1 MLRNTAARFATVA
14 LRPITRAAVPAA
26 RSYMRAASARPSV
39 RLVPALGGPVVA
51 ARRTMFIQTEATP
64 NADSIK
70 FLPGRRVMESG
81 SAEFLDT
88 RSSMT
93 SPLAKKLFVLDG
105 VVGVFYGPDFV
116 TVSKDS
122 ATEWSTLKPEVYSTL
137 MEFFSSGEALFPDPA
152 TAQGGDTTILDTDS
166 EVVAMIKEL
175 LDTRVRPA
183 IQEDGGDLE
192 YVGFNEDTDGI
203 VYVRLKGS
211 CRGCDSST
219 VTLKNGIE
227 RMLMHYVPEVKAVEQ
242 VLGPEEQ
249 VALDE
254 FARLEE
260 RLARQREEETARG
273 FSP

>member
-1 MLRNTAARFATVA
+1 
-14 LRPITRAAVPAA
+14 
-26 RSYMRAASARPSV
+26 
-39 RLVPALGGPVVA
+39 
-51 ARRTMFIQTEATP
+51 MFIQTEATP

-88 RSSMT
+88 RSSMN
-93 SPLAKKLFVLDG
+93 SPLAKRLFSLDG

-122 ATEWSTLKPEVYSTL
+122 ESEWSTLKPEVYSTL
-137 MEFFSSGEALFPDPA
+137 MEFFSSGEPLFPDPT
-152 TAQGGDTTILDTDS
+152 TAQGNDTMILDTDS

-175 LDTRVRPA
+175 LETRVRPA

-192 YVGFNEDTDGI
+192 YAGFNEDTDGV

-219 VTLKNGIE
+219 VTLKTGIE
-227 RMLMHYVPEVKAVEQ
+227 RMLMHYVCLLYTSDA
-242 VLGPEEQ
+242 
-249 VALDE
+249 ADE
-254 FARLEE
+254 
-260 RLARQREEETARG
+260 
-273 FSP
+273 

>member
-1 MLRNTAARFATVA
+1 MLRYTAQFAT
-14 LRPITRAAVPAA
+14 RAVPPAA
-26 RSYMRAASARPSV
+26 RMLARPARTYMHAAGTMRPRIAAT
-39 RLVPALGGPVVA
+39 RLVAPVA

-64 NADSIK
+64 NADSTK

-81 SAEFLDT
+81 SAEFLDM
-88 RSSMT
+88 RSAMA
-93 SPLAKKLFVLDG
+93 SPLAKKLFTVDG

-116 TVSKDS
+116 TVNKDPES
-122 ATEWSTLKPEVYSTL
+122 DWAVLKPEVYSTL
-137 MEFFSSGEALFPDPA
+137 MDFFTSGEPLFPDPSL
-152 TAQGGDTTILDTDS
+152 AQASDTTILDTDS

-192 YVGFNEDTDGI
+192 YAGFNEDTDGI
-203 VYVRLKGS
+203 VFVRLKGS

-219 VTLKNGIE
+219 VTLKTGIE
-227 RMLMHYVPEVKAVEQ
+227 RMLMHYVPEVKGVEQ
-242 VLGPEEQ
+242 VLGQEEK

-254 FARLEE
+254 FSRLEE
-260 RLARQREEETARG
+260 RLAREREERARG